1 MTPLRELAAQVLL
14 GTERRPL
21 ALPALA
27 GALGD
32 VVEAA
37 CPPDMDAS
45 LRALR
50 TAGIM
55 SVYAD
60 AGWQP
65 TRAEADLPAI
75 CPPEPL
81 PLVTDPAL
89 LSALQQIFDAGPALL
104 CHEALQKLASNS
116 TCLPP
121 ALLPRVLSLGQKN
134 PALRPALL
142 PVLGQRGLWL
152 AKLNPAWSDVI
163 AGPNQAP
170 DMMLWEQST
179 LEQRKHL
186 LERLRETDPDRAR
199 GLLQDG
205 FSQLDARERAALL
218 EPIGTGIGPADED
231 FLEALLGDRSKEV
244 RQLAG
249 NLLARLPSSR
259 YLARM
264 AERMAAC
271 LRHDRKLFREVLVVT
286 PPEKFGA
293 DWKDDGLEQTRP
305 KSESLGERAWWLYQ
319 IARALPL
326 AWWPAH
332 TGMAPADLTKW
343 AMGTDWSE
351 ALFRAWGEVLM
362 RQPDAAWA
370 TAFLTHAPLIGLSAD
385 VFDLLACL
393 PLAEREQHWL
403 RMLEAGP
410 KKIARGDLLG
420 RIVQDCSPGGVELS
434 AGFAS
439 RVLREIRSALH
450 TDSCKWDYALRKTL
464 PEFVCLIP
472 PACFADATQG
482 WPAASPE
489 TEYFSETLARILAV
503 VELRKT
509 LNRSPSQRK

>member
-21 ALPALA
+21 VLPALS
-27 GALGD
+27 GALAD

-37 CPPDMDAS
+37 CPPDLDAS

-50 TAGIM
+50 TAGIA

-65 TRAEADLPAI
+65 PRAEADLPAI
-75 CPPEPL
+75 CPPEPI
-81 PLVTDPAL
+81 PLVADPAL
-89 LSALQQIFDAGPALL
+89 ASALQQIFDSGPTLL
-104 CHEALQKLASNS
+104 CHEALQKLAAKAI
-116 TCLPP
+116 CLPP
-121 ALLPRVLSLGQKN
+121 PLLPRVLSLGQKN
-134 PALRPALL
+134 PTLRPALL

-152 AKLNPAWSDVI
+152 ARLNPAWSYVST
-163 AGPNQAP
+163 GPHQAP
-170 DMMLWEQST
+170 DMMLWEHGT
-179 LEQRKHL
+179 LEQRKQVL
-186 LERLRETDPDRAR
+186 KRLRETDPDGARA
-199 GLLQDG
+199 LLQDG
-205 FSQLDARERAALL
+205 FAQLDARERAALL
-218 EPIGTGIGPADED
+218 EPIGTGISHADED

-244 RQLAG
+244 RQLAAS
-249 NLLARLPSSR
+249 LLARVPSSR
-259 YLARM
+259 YQARM
-264 AERMAAC
+264 AGRMAAC
-271 LRHDRKLFREVLVVT
+271 LKQERKLFREVWVLDA
-286 PPEKFGA
+286 PEQFGA
-293 DWKDDGLEQTRP
+293 GWKDDGLEQTRT

-332 TGMAPADLTKW
+332 TGMSPADLTKW

-362 RQPDAAWA
+362 RQPDADWA
-370 TAFLTHAPLIGLSAD
+370 TAFLTHVPIKGLLAD

-410 KKIARGDLLG
+410 RNIARGDLLG

-439 RVLREIRSALH
+439 RVLREIRSTLH
-450 TDSCKWDYALRKTL
+450 TDTCKWDYGLRNTL
-464 PEFVCLIP
+464 PKFVCLIP
-472 PACFADATQG
+472 SACFADATQG
-482 WPAASPE
+482 WPVASPE
-489 TEYFSETLARILAV
+489 TEYFSEALARILAI

-509 LNRSPSQRK
+509 LNRSLS